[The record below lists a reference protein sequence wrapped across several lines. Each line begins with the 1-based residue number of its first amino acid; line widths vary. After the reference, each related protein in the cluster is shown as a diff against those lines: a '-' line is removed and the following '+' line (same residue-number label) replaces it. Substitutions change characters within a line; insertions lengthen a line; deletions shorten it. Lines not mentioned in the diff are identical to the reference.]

1 VTRDATL
8 SLLER
13 VVSDAL
19 DPGYHELAEHPR
31 PRSTS
36 WVNSVVMA
44 VLVGVMA
51 VLVVAAVL
59 QVRDGAPGEARTRA
73 DLASRVSLLS
83 SEVDALEQQV
93 SAVAG
98 QVETYRSDAL
108 GGGTDDDALSDELAA
123 LEARVGSGPAA
134 GPGVEVV
141 LDDGRP
147 SPAGEG
153 GPDLARVLDTDIQLT
168 VNGLFAAGAD
178 AVAVNDQR
186 ITVLSPIRSAG
197 EAVLVG
203 FRPLTPPYRV
213 VAVGPTTM
221 ADTFDAGPARA
232 ELRQLEATY
241 GMQIDVDELERV
253 TVPGRSDLR
262 ARYAKERE
270 AS

>member
-1 VTRDATL
+1 
-8 SLLER
+8 LER

-31 PRSTS
+31 PRPTS
-36 WVNSVVMA
+36 WVNSLVMA

-59 QVRDGAPGEARTRA
+59 QVREGAPDDARTRA
-73 DLASRVSLLS
+73 DLASRVAVLS

-93 SAVAG
+93 STVAG
-98 QVETYRSDAL
+98 QVETYRSEAL
-108 GGGTDDDALSDELAA
+108 GGGSDDTALSAELSA
-123 LEARVGSGPAA
+123 LEARVGTGPVT

-141 LDDGRP
+141 LEDGRP
-147 SPAGEG
+147 APAGDG

-178 AVAVNDQR
+178 AVAVNGQR

-203 FRPLTPPYRV
+203 FLPLTPPYRV
-213 VAVGPTTM
+213 VAVGSATV
-221 ADTFDAGPARA
+221 ADAFEAGPARA

-241 GMQIDVDELERV
+241 GMQVDVDVLDEA

-262 ARYAKERE
+262 ARYAEGGT